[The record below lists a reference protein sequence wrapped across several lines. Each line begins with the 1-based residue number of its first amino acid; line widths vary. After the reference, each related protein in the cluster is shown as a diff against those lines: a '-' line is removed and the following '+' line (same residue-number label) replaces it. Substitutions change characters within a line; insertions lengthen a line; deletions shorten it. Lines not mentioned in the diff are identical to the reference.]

1 MNLSL
6 KQTFYWGI
14 AALALL
20 ALAGP
25 YPGVATGFAV
35 LLIAGVAL
43 THWSDLQ
50 SYLQP
55 PK

>member
-1 MNLSL
+1 MSITV

-14 AALALL
+14 AAMALL

-25 YPGVATGFAV
+25 YPDLATGLAV
-35 LLIAGVAL
+35 LLIAGVLL
-43 THWSDLQ
+43 THWNDYAH
-50 SYLQP
+50 YLVP